1 MALIPLQIPPGVFR
15 NGTEFEQSNRWREAN
30 LIRWRDG
37 SMRPIGGWIERKATV
52 MPTAPRAMLAW
63 VDNSADSRVALGSA
77 CDLYVM
83 NALGTV
89 TDITPVG
96 LTCGIEDAAENS
108 AYGGGFYGTGYY
120 GVARPSTGVFQ
131 EATTW
136 ALDTWG
142 EYLVA
147 CSNADGDLYEWQ
159 LGSTYG
165 ADVVADGDFASAAGW
180 TTGADWTIAS
190 GVASYSGTGVNA
202 IEQTLTVVDTEPY
215 EITLTLIDP
224 DNDSDPATI
233 PSALVKIEGSSTLLS
248 ETIGPGVHVFRFYA
262 DGTSVDLSIEPSSIA
277 EPDFDIDNVIV
288 KQCPAAETIAN
299 APTNC
304 KSLVVTEERFLFALA
319 ADGNPRKVQWC
330 DREDNTTWTPSATNE
345 AGDFELQTTGQ
356 IMCGLRMRGRTLLL
370 TDTDAHIATYSGPP
384 FVYGFERVGTACG
397 IASRKAAVAIDE
409 GAFWMGQNGFYAFDG
424 SVAREIACDVNDFV
438 FDNIN
443 RDQISKA
450 YAVHNSQFGEIWWF
464 YPSGDS
470 IENNRYVILDYKE
483 RHWSIGEIERTAG
496 VDRGVFDTPIW
507 SDSSA
512 NLYDHETGYVHA
524 ATVYAETGPISLGN
538 GDQVMKVNNLI
549 PDEKTQ
555 GQVEVTFKTRFHPN
569 DTERSY
575 GPYSTAN
582 PTSVRFTGRQVRM
595 RVEAT
600 GNDNWRSG
608 IMRIEAMPGGRR

>member
-1 MALIPLQIPPGVFR
+1 MPLIPLQIPPGVFR
-15 NGTEFEQSNRWREAN
+15 NGTEFEQSNRWRDAN
-30 LIRWRDG
+30 LVRWRDG
-37 SMRPIGGWIERKATV
+37 SMRPIGGWISRDEAV
-52 MPTAPRAMLAW
+52 IPDPPRAMISW
-63 VDNSADSRVALGSA
+63 VDNSADSRLALGSA
-77 CDLYVM
+77 CDLYVV

-96 LTCGIEDAAENS
+96 LTCGTVDAAENK

-147 CSNADGDLYEWQ
+147 CSSADGDLYEWQ
-159 LGSTYG
+159 LN
-165 ADVVADGDFASAAGW
+165 VANPA
-180 TTGADWTIAS
+180 
-190 GVASYSGTGVNA
+190 
-202 IEQTLTVVDTEPY
+202 
-215 EITLTLIDP
+215 
-224 DNDSDPATI
+224 ATI
-233 PSALVKIEGSSTLLS
+233 S
-248 ETIGPGVHVFRFYA
+248 
-262 DGTSVDLSIEPSSIA
+262 
-277 EPDFDIDNVIV
+277 
-288 KQCPAAETIAN
+288 N

-319 ADGNPRKVQWC
+319 AGGNPRKVQWC
-330 DREDNTTWTPSATNE
+330 DREDNTTWTPAATNE

-356 IMCGLRMRGRTLLL
+356 LMCGLRMRGRTLLL

-397 IASRKAAVAIDE
+397 VASRKAAIAIDE

-464 YPSGDS
+464 YPSSES

-507 SDSSA
+507 SDASSD
-512 NLYDHETGYVHA
+512 LYNHESGYVHTG
-524 ATVYAETGPISLGN
+524 TVFAETGPISLGN

-555 GQVEVTFKTRFHPN
+555 GEVEVTFLTRFHPN
-569 DTERSY
+569 DTQRSY

-582 PTSVRFTGRQVRM
+582 PTSVRFTGRQIRM
-595 RVEAT
+595 RVEGT

-608 IMRIEAMPGGRR
+608 IMRIEALPGGRR